1 MSGLASITLSTS
13 SVRAEETADQS
24 SYPLKS
30 ENAIPLG
37 DLSAYFSCA
46 PTTAAPSAVSIAAA
60 VKTESLLLRFMAD
73 LLDCRRS
80 ARNQH
85 RTRSNA
91 SKVLH
96 DGISQS
102 RRIDPYTWHAGTY
115 GRHSSHDRLR
125 LRRCHHRIRLR
136 WKRCRSPSSG
146 EGLSGWRHGSR
157 QTLG

>member
-1 MSGLASITLSTS
+1 MLAIAGDAGLVSGLASITLSTS

-37 DLSAYFSCA
+37 DFSAYFSCA
-46 PTTAAPSAVSIAAA
+46 PTTAAPSTESIAAA

-85 RTRSNA
+85 RNIISW
-91 SKVLH
+91 
-96 DGISQS
+96 GI
-102 RRIDPYTWHAGTY
+102 P
-115 GRHSSHDRLR
+115 
-125 LRRCHHRIRLR
+125 
-136 WKRCRSPSSG
+136 
-146 EGLSGWRHGSR
+146 
-157 QTLG
+157 